1 MRCGRS
7 HGAALLS
14 AGQILGDYPGGFAV
28 CSRAVLRRDWR
39 RRCEAV
45 RSIERLRWFGGR
57 NNSAFYR
64 AAFNAHI
71 LRNLF
76 GSSENQ
82 RKNGGEISAVC
93 SFSAVWICL
102 YNFVDVK
109 GKHMKL
115 LKNRTVLGVVC
126 IALSLIICFAIT
138 PLFNAAKEN
147 TTEIVR
153 MKKDV
158 KIGQEITEKDVEIV
172 EVGAYNLPADVLKKS
187 EDVVGK
193 YVSSELLAGEYV
205 LPGKISNTPA
215 SENAYLYNLTGE
227 KRAISVTIPS
237 FAGGLSGKI
246 ISGDIV
252 SVIAVDYRESGETV
266 VPDELQYV
274 EVIAVTDKE
283 GYDEDEVVVTTDGEE
298 EPDLPET
305 VTLLVTPAQANILA
319 ELEADGEIH
328 LSLVYRGTSENAQK
342 FIAAQEKLLNELAE
356 AEKAEEEKSE
366 IPTVPTVSE
375 PALPNEIPTENE
387 EKYPVIDTVII
398 ETPETL
404 TTEETEVTADG

>member
-1 MRCGRS
+1 
-7 HGAALLS
+7 
-14 AGQILGDYPGGFAV
+14 
-28 CSRAVLRRDWR
+28 
-39 RRCEAV
+39 
-45 RSIERLRWFGGR
+45 
-57 NNSAFYR
+57 
-64 AAFNAHI
+64 
-71 LRNLF
+71 
-76 GSSENQ
+76 
-82 RKNGGEISAVC
+82 
-93 SFSAVWICL
+93 
-102 YNFVDVK
+102 
-109 GKHMKL
+109 MKL

-305 VTLLVTPAQANILA
+305 VTLLVTPAQGNILA

-375 PALPNEIPTENE
+375 PAQPNEIPAENE
-387 EKYPVIDTVII
+387 EKNPVIDTVII

>member
-1 MRCGRS
+1 
-7 HGAALLS
+7 
-14 AGQILGDYPGGFAV
+14 
-28 CSRAVLRRDWR
+28 
-39 RRCEAV
+39 
-45 RSIERLRWFGGR
+45 
-57 NNSAFYR
+57 
-64 AAFNAHI
+64 
-71 LRNLF
+71 
-76 GSSENQ
+76 
-82 RKNGGEISAVC
+82 
-93 SFSAVWICL
+93 
-102 YNFVDVK
+102 
-109 GKHMKL
+109 MKL

-205 LPGKISNTPA
+205 LPEKISDTPA

-237 FAGGLSGKI
+237 FAGGLSGKL

-252 SVIAVDYRESGETV
+252 SVIAVDFRESGETL

-283 GYDEDEVVVTTDGEE
+283 GYDENEVVVTADGEE

-328 LSLVYRGTSENAQK
+328 LSLVYRGTADNAQK
-342 FIAAQEKLLNELAE
+342 FISVQEKLLNELAE

-366 IPTVPTVSE
+366 IPTAPTVSE
-375 PALPNEIPTENE
+375 PAPSEEVPTENE
-387 EKYPVIDTVII
+387 EQNPVIDTVII
-398 ETPETL
+398 ESEQETE
-404 TTEETEVTADG
+404 TAETEVTADGEPV

>member
-1 MRCGRS
+1 
-7 HGAALLS
+7 
-14 AGQILGDYPGGFAV
+14 
-28 CSRAVLRRDWR
+28 
-39 RRCEAV
+39 
-45 RSIERLRWFGGR
+45 
-57 NNSAFYR
+57 
-64 AAFNAHI
+64 
-71 LRNLF
+71 
-76 GSSENQ
+76 
-82 RKNGGEISAVC
+82 
-93 SFSAVWICL
+93 
-102 YNFVDVK
+102 
-109 GKHMKL
+109 MKL

-153 MKKDV
+153 MKKDT

-193 YVSSELLAGEYV
+193 YVSSGLLAGEYV
-205 LPGKISNTPA
+205 LPEKISDTPS
-215 SENAYLYNLTGE
+215 SENAYLYNLNGE

-237 FAGGLSGKI
+237 FAGGLSGKL

-252 SVIAVDYRESGETV
+252 SVIAVDFRESGETV

-274 EVIAVTDKE
+274 EVIAVTDKD
-283 GYDEDEVVVTTDGEE
+283 GYDENEVVVTADGEE

-328 LSLVYRGTSENAQK
+328 LSLVYRGTANNAQK
-342 FIAAQEKLLNELAE
+342 FISAQENLFNELAE
-356 AEKAEEEKSE
+356 AEKSEEEKVE
-366 IPTVPTVSE
+366 APTTPTVSE
-375 PALPNEIPTENE
+375 PVPPDEILVENE
-387 EKYPVIDTVII
+387 EKNPVIDTVII
-398 ETPETL
+398 ESEQETE
-404 TTEETEVTADG
+404 TAETEVTADGEPV

>member
-1 MRCGRS
+1 
-7 HGAALLS
+7 
-14 AGQILGDYPGGFAV
+14 
-28 CSRAVLRRDWR
+28 
-39 RRCEAV
+39 
-45 RSIERLRWFGGR
+45 
-57 NNSAFYR
+57 
-64 AAFNAHI
+64 
-71 LRNLF
+71 
-76 GSSENQ
+76 
-82 RKNGGEISAVC
+82 
-93 SFSAVWICL
+93 
-102 YNFVDVK
+102 
-109 GKHMKL
+109 MKL

-193 YVSSELLAGEYV
+193 YVFSELLAGEYV
-205 LPGKISNTPA
+205 LPEKISDTPA

-237 FAGGLSGKI
+237 FAGGLSGKL

-283 GYDEDEVVVTTDGEE
+283 GYDEDEVVVTADGEE

-356 AEKAEEEKSE
+356 AE
-366 IPTVPTVSE
+366 
-375 PALPNEIPTENE
+375 NE

>member
-1 MRCGRS
+1 
-7 HGAALLS
+7 
-14 AGQILGDYPGGFAV
+14 
-28 CSRAVLRRDWR
+28 
-39 RRCEAV
+39 
-45 RSIERLRWFGGR
+45 
-57 NNSAFYR
+57 
-64 AAFNAHI
+64 
-71 LRNLF
+71 
-76 GSSENQ
+76 
-82 RKNGGEISAVC
+82 
-93 SFSAVWICL
+93 
-102 YNFVDVK
+102 
-109 GKHMKL
+109 MKL

-205 LPGKISNTPA
+205 LPGKISDTPA

-237 FAGGLSGKI
+237 FAGGLSGKL

-342 FIAAQEKLLNELAE
+342 FIAAQEKLLNELVE

-375 PALPNEIPTENE
+375 PALPNEIPAENE

>member
-1 MRCGRS
+1 
-7 HGAALLS
+7 
-14 AGQILGDYPGGFAV
+14 
-28 CSRAVLRRDWR
+28 
-39 RRCEAV
+39 
-45 RSIERLRWFGGR
+45 
-57 NNSAFYR
+57 
-64 AAFNAHI
+64 
-71 LRNLF
+71 
-76 GSSENQ
+76 
-82 RKNGGEISAVC
+82 
-93 SFSAVWICL
+93 
-102 YNFVDVK
+102 
-109 GKHMKL
+109 MKL

-205 LPGKISNTPA
+205 LPEKISDTPA

-237 FAGGLSGKI
+237 FAGGLSGKL

-252 SVIAVDYRESGETV
+252 SVIAVDFRESGETL

-283 GYDEDEVVVTTDGEE
+283 GYDENEVVVTADGEE

-328 LSLVYRGTSENAQK
+328 LSLVYRGTADNAQK
-342 FIAAQEKLLNELAE
+342 FISAQEKLLNELAE

-366 IPTVPTVSE
+366 IPTAPTVSE
-375 PALPNEIPTENE
+375 PAPSEEVPTENE
-387 EKYPVIDTVII
+387 EQNPVIDTVII
-398 ETPETL
+398 ESEQEPETA
-404 TTEETEVTADG
+404 ETEVTADGEPV

>member
-1 MRCGRS
+1 
-7 HGAALLS
+7 
-14 AGQILGDYPGGFAV
+14 
-28 CSRAVLRRDWR
+28 
-39 RRCEAV
+39 
-45 RSIERLRWFGGR
+45 
-57 NNSAFYR
+57 
-64 AAFNAHI
+64 
-71 LRNLF
+71 
-76 GSSENQ
+76 
-82 RKNGGEISAVC
+82 
-93 SFSAVWICL
+93 
-102 YNFVDVK
+102 
-109 GKHMKL
+109 MKL

-205 LPGKISNTPA
+205 LPKKISDTPA

-237 FAGGLSGKI
+237 FAGGLSGKL

-252 SVIAVDYRESGETV
+252 SVIAVDFRESGETV

-283 GYDEDEVVVTTDGEE
+283 GYDEDEVIVTADGEE

-305 VTLLVTPAQANILA
+305 ITLLVTPAQANILA

-328 LSLVYRGTSENAQK
+328 LSLVYRGTADNAQK
-342 FIAAQEKLLNELAE
+342 FIAAQEKLLAELAE
-356 AEKAEEEKSE
+356 AEKVEEEKTE
-366 IPTVPTVSE
+366 APTTPTVTE
-375 PALPNEIPTENE
+375 PAPSEEAPIENE
-387 EKYPVIDTVII
+387 EQNPVIDMVII
-398 ETPETL
+398 ESEQEPETV
-404 TTEETEVTADG
+404 ETEVTADGEPV

>member
-1 MRCGRS
+1 
-7 HGAALLS
+7 
-14 AGQILGDYPGGFAV
+14 
-28 CSRAVLRRDWR
+28 
-39 RRCEAV
+39 
-45 RSIERLRWFGGR
+45 
-57 NNSAFYR
+57 
-64 AAFNAHI
+64 
-71 LRNLF
+71 
-76 GSSENQ
+76 
-82 RKNGGEISAVC
+82 
-93 SFSAVWICL
+93 
-102 YNFVDVK
+102 
-109 GKHMKL
+109 MKL

-205 LPGKISNTPA
+205 LPEKISDTPA

-237 FAGGLSGKI
+237 FAGGLSGKL

-252 SVIAVDYRESGETV
+252 SVIAVDFRESGETV

-283 GYDEDEVVVTTDGEE
+283 GYDEDEVVVTADGEE

-328 LSLVYRGTSENAQK
+328 LSLVYRGTADNAQK
-342 FIAAQEKLLNELAE
+342 FIAAQEKLLAELAE
-356 AEKAEEEKSE
+356 AEKAEEEKNEATTTPTVTEPVPPDE
-366 IPTVPTVSE
+366 IP
-375 PALPNEIPTENE
+375 AENE
-387 EKYPVIDTVII
+387 EKNPVIDTVII
-398 ETPETL
+398 ESEQETE
-404 TTEETEVTADG
+404 TSETEVTADGEPI

>member
-1 MRCGRS
+1 
-7 HGAALLS
+7 
-14 AGQILGDYPGGFAV
+14 
-28 CSRAVLRRDWR
+28 
-39 RRCEAV
+39 
-45 RSIERLRWFGGR
+45 
-57 NNSAFYR
+57 
-64 AAFNAHI
+64 
-71 LRNLF
+71 
-76 GSSENQ
+76 
-82 RKNGGEISAVC
+82 
-93 SFSAVWICL
+93 
-102 YNFVDVK
+102 
-109 GKHMKL
+109 MKL

-283 GYDEDEVVVTTDGEE
+283 GYDEDEVVVTADGEE

-319 ELEADGEIH
+319 ELEADGDIH

-342 FIAAQEKLLNELAE
+342 FIAAQEKLLAELAE